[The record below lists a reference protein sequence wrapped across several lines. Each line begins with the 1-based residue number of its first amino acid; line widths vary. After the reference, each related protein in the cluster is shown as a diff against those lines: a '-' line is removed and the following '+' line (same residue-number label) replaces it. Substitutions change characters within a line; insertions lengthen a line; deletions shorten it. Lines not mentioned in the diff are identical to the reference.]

1 MLKNIKDPI
10 HGWIKLDPLL
20 VAVMDTPQVQRLR
33 RVKQLALVE
42 YVFPGASHNR
52 LAHSIGVA
60 YLGGEMMRTLR
71 ASQPELGISEREIVL
86 VELAGLC
93 HDLGHGPFS
102 HAFDYEVLPRLP
114 NSDLP
119 KDHEDRSRE
128 ILKYVVKNYNISID
142 NEELN
147 MVLEMIH
154 PSKEPGTRKFL
165 YEIIANSISGVDV
178 DKFDYL
184 MRDTYYLGWKTCFDA
199 MAFVRNVRVIDGHI
213 CYPDWLVSELQQM
226 FMTRYHLHKAV
237 YNNNVVKA
245 IEYMASDA
253 LVLADSVFEFSRR
266 PDDWILHTDSI
277 LDTIRE
283 SKDDTLSEAR
293 HILRRM
299 DERNLYKC
307 IFQDVL
313 PLNRKP
319 RLPYVNHN
327 DIVQDIRQG
336 FVSGRSGH
344 PMPKVFFYNSKNP
357 NRKFNV
363 NLNKISRILD
373 TCHQERLVRV
383 FIRNKRSLVPS
394 LFTGNIVDIS
404 KNMAEELINREDIVE
419 NDINTAILEKPTVM
433 FNQYLGIC
441 ESSIMNSLCGRIYL
455 YRADIFKQ
463 HKEQFVNGMKH
474 WNDMYRVWMKKC
486 AWANEFVE
494 GRIIH
499 WIDCHFVKKVNEYC
513 EPPSELAFDFI
524 EHKKFELIVGYLDS
538 INCSDEEHEE
548 LSNCSE
554 MLKIL
559 CIFWELCIKNKEFLL
574 NNCEETINDLLMA
587 SIKQLVCDR
596 FD

>member
-1 MLKNIKDPI
+1 MVKSIKDPI

-20 VAVMDTPQVQRLR
+20 VSVMDTPQVQRLR

-60 YLGGEMMRTLR
+60 YLGGETMRTLR
-71 ASQPELGISEREIVL
+71 ANQPELNISEREIVL

-128 ILKYVVKNYNISID
+128 ILQYVVKNYNILID
-142 NEELN
+142 EEELA

-154 PSKEPGTRKFL
+154 PSKNIENRSFI
-165 YEIIANSISGVDV
+165 YEIVANSISGVDV

-199 MAFVRNVRVIDGHI
+199 MAFVRSVRVIDGHI

-237 YNNNVVKA
+237 YNNSVVKA

-253 LVLADSVFEFSRR
+253 LILADPVIGFSKI
-266 PDDWILHTDSI
+266 PEDWVLHTDSI

-283 SKDDTLSEAR
+283 SKDESLSKAR
-293 HILRRM
+293 HILTRM
-299 DERNLYKC
+299 DERDLYKC
-307 IFQDVL
+307 IYCDVL

-319 RLPYVNHN
+319 HLPYVNHN

-357 NRKFNV
+357 NRKFHV

-383 FIRNKRSLVPS
+383 FIRNKRPHVPT
-394 LFTGNIVDIS
+394 LFTGNIIDKS
-404 KNMAEELINREDIVE
+404 KNMTEELIDGVDVIEKDANLEIS
-419 NDINTAILEKPTVM
+419 EKPTVL
-433 FNQYLGIC
+433 FNKFLGMR
-441 ESSIMNSLCGRIYL
+441 ESSVMNSLCGSIHF
-455 YRADIFKQ
+455 YRADIFNE
-463 HKEQFVNGMKH
+463 HKRQFVGGMKL
-474 WNDMYRVWMKKC
+474 WNDLYIVWMKKC
-486 AWANEFVE
+486 TWANEFVE
-494 GRIIH
+494 GRVIQ
-499 WIDCHFVKKVNEYC
+499 WIAHDLLRKLNDQC
-513 EPPSELAFDFI
+513 EPPSEIAFDFI
-524 EHKKFELIVGYLDS
+524 GHDKFESIVSYLDS
-538 INCSDEEHEE
+538 IANGNEETRNIRC
-548 LSNCSE
+548 L
-554 MLKIL
+554 
-559 CIFWELCIKNKEFLL
+559 FWELCMEQKESLVGH
-574 NNCEETINDLLMA
+574 CEEKMDELLKE
-587 SIKQLVCDR
+587 SIKRIVRNR
-596 FD
+596 FH